1 MDIGATDYDTKIPV
15 LLSSGDTSDVITI
28 KSMNIYNSLVE
39 KNQLMPLDDKVKEL
53 SLIHI

>member
-39 KNQLMPLDDKVKEL
+39 KI
-53 SLIHI
+53 S